1 MTFIYDFHRFDGEVA
16 QQTHPLNPNW
26 TGQRPGVGTYT
37 EAQDLSPEMKTF
49 YDKVLLRMA
58 GPNLVHDQFGQ
69 KRPIPAGNGKIIEFR
84 KFSKLPKATTPLT
97 EGITPKG
104 QNFAVT
110 AITAEVQQY
119 GAYIAMTDMLE
130 LTAFDNTMAEIAKL
144 LGDQAG
150 LTSDTLTR
158 DVLVAGGN
166 ILYPGTAEKRAD
178 ITANDKM
185 SVDLIKKAVRKLMR
199 QNAPKINGSYVAIIH
214 PDTLYDLW
222 NDEEW
227 IEASKYAGSTQ
238 IFEGEV
244 GKLYGVRF
252 VVSTEAKIFGGT
264 VPVYA
269 TLVLG
274 ENAFGVTSI
283 NNGGIETIAKQKGSA
298 GTADPLNQ
306 RSTMGWKMNKAV
318 KILADEYMV
327 RIEHTTSF
335 SGATAN

>member
-1 MTFIYDFHRFDGEVA
+1 MNFTFDFHRFAGETP
-16 QQTHPLNPNW
+16 QQLNALNLNY
-26 TGQRPGVGTYT
+26 TGQRAGIGNPQYTAGSWTNPGT
-37 EAQDLSPEMKTF
+37 DLSAEMKTF
-49 YDKVLLRMA
+49 YDKVLIRMA
-58 GPNLVHDQFGQ
+58 GPQLVHDQFGQ

-84 KFSKLPKATTPLT
+84 KFSKLPKKTEPLV
-97 EGITPKG
+97 EGITPTG
-104 QNFAVT
+104 QNFGVT

-130 LTAFDNTMAEIAKL
+130 LTAFDNTMAEVAKL
-144 LGDQAG
+144 LGEQAG

-158 DVLVAGGN
+158 DVLCAGGN
-166 ILYPGTAEKRAD
+166 VLYPGTATKRSD
-178 ITANDKM
+178 ITGVEGNTM
-185 SVDLIKKAVRKLMR
+185 SVELIKKAVRKLMR

-222 NDEEW
+222 NDDEW

-252 VVSTEAKIFGGT
+252 VVSTEAKIFGGST
-264 VPVYA
+264 PIYA

-298 GTADPLNQ
+298 GTGDPL
-306 RSTMGWKMNKAV
+306 TLVA
-318 KILADEYMV
+318 
-327 RIEHTTSF
+327 
-335 SGATAN
+335 